1 MRVLLVDDEP
11 LELLNLR
18 ELLMNDHQPYSIRM
32 AENGMDALQQL
43 EQEPADLVFLDIHMP
58 GMDGLTVLKEIK
70 QTWPDTEVAMV
81 SAYDTFAYAKEAL
94 ECEATSYLLKP
105 FSTTEFYS
113 TLTRMKE
120 RWTTRMKL
128 NPVVKQT
135 LIEKSIFK
143 TGNLPDADSWRSEF
157 GFIPDVI
164 VAVQCTHPC
173 WQPIFEKHIG
183 RLKGFLTPEPVG
195 DIHVYVTFS
204 QQLKEL
210 HEGLMRVE
218 SEIKEDRFYYGVG
231 VSADLSEAYLTAH
244 QHIHEKD
251 RSVVKQC
258 LRFLQENYALPL
270 TLTEVAKA
278 VHVSPSHLNR
288 LLKKE
293 VGVTFV
299 DILTSVRIEKAKEL
313 LRKNYSIEAVSNLTG
328 FNSSNYFAV
337 SFKKAT
343 GVSPRTY
350 RSELG

>member
-18 ELLMNDHQPYSIRM
+18 ELLMNNQHPYSVRM
-32 AENGMDALQQL
+32 AENGMDAIQQL
-43 EQEPADLVFLDIHMP
+43 EQESADLVFLDIHMP
-58 GMDGLTVLKEIK
+58 GMDGLMVLKKIK

-81 SAYDTFAYAKEAL
+81 SAYDKFAYAKEAL

-105 FSTTEFYS
+105 FSTTEFYT
-113 TLTRMKE
+113 TLAKMKE
-120 RWTTRMKL
+120 RWTTRKKV
-128 NPVVKQT
+128 NPLVKQS

-143 TGNLPDADSWRSEF
+143 TGGIRDADSWRAEF
-157 GFIPDVI
+157 GFVPDVI
-164 VAVQCTHPC
+164 VAVQCAYSSWPS
-173 WQPIFEKHIG
+173 IFEKHIG

-195 DIHVYVTFS
+195 DVHVYLTCS
-204 QQLKEL
+204 LQLKEL
-210 HEGLMRVE
+210 YEGLMRVE
-218 SEIKEDRFYYGVG
+218 SEIKDRFYYGVG

-244 QHIHEKD
+244 QQMHEKD
-251 RSVVKQC
+251 QSVVKQC
-258 LRFLQENYALPL
+258 LRYLHENYALPL
-270 TLTEVAKA
+270 TLADVAKA

-313 LRKNYSIEAVSNLTG
+313 LKKNYSIEAVSTMTG

-350 RSELG
+350 RSEVG